1 MEQLSK
7 ILLIVGGLNWGLV
20 GVGDL
25 MNSDWNI
32 VNMLVGTWP
41 MVESVVYV
49 LVGAAAVYELY
60 GWAMKKGI

>member
-20 GVGDL
+20 GVGDFVGS
-25 MNSDWNI
+25 NWNI
-32 VNMLVGTWP
+32 VNIVVGSWP
-41 MVESVVYV
+41 TLESVVYV

-60 GWAMKKGI
+60 GWATKK